1 MGSKVIISQIPNPI
15 RAAQSM
21 LFIISEYKS
30 DYYHTM
36 LEKVIVTPEVWQ
48 ACFNH
53 ALTTETEEIMWV
65 Y

>member
-1 MGSKVIISQIPNPI
+1 
-15 RAAQSM
+15 
-21 LFIISEYKS
+21 
-30 DYYHTM
+30 M

-65 Y
+65 LQDKNLTMIMLLDKLQSLQGFVNW